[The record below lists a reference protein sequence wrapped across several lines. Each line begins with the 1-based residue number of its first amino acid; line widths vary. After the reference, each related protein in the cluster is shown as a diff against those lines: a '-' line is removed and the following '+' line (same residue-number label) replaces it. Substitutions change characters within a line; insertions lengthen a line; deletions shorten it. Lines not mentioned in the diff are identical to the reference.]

1 MYLSSSTVTPTNIAP
16 RNSLMSWIHVL
27 SAEELETKRIDDANA
42 VDLAQQSKAMRTRS
56 LLVVEPNE
64 KRK

>member
-1 MYLSSSTVTPTNIAP
+1 
-16 RNSLMSWIHVL
+16 MSWIHVL

-56 LLVVEPNE
+56 LLVVEPICTFQ
-64 KRK
+64 KKGCRR